1 MKGRIT
7 MVLDSESRLEVLIT
21 IIDKDLGDD
30 LIELY
35 EEYQIPVALMA
46 YGYGSAKPRIFEL
59 LGYGGPKKI
68 ISYSI
73 HSKRTSDLI
82 MKSLYYDIDICRPG
96 TGIAFSIK
104 LSSVSRVLS
113 DVCKN
118 ADDKIKI
125 ESEDMSEMI
134 KEPYHLIIS
143 IVNSGYF
150 EEVMDAAKDAGARGG
165 TLIHAKSIGSKEA
178 IKYLGITV
186 QPEKDLAMIL
196 ARQEDRHAIMES
208 IAAKAGLK
216 TEAMGICFSLP
227 VDTVLGIESILENFD
242 EI

>member
-1 MKGRIT
+1 
-7 MVLDSESRLEVLIT
+7 MVVDSESRLEALIT

-30 LIELY
+30 LLELY
-35 EEYQIPVALMA
+35 KEYEIPVALMV
-46 YGYGSAKPRIFEL
+46 YGYGSAKPKIFEM

-68 ISYSI
+68 ISFSI

-82 MKSLYYDIDICRPG
+82 MSRLYDDIDICRPG
-96 TGIAFSIK
+96 TGIAFSINI
-104 LSSVSRVLS
+104 SSVSRVLS
-113 DVCKN
+113 DVCKK
-118 ADDKIKI
+118 ADDKLK
-125 ESEDMSEMI
+125 SERKDMSTVL
-134 KEPYHLIIS
+134 KEPYHLIIA

-150 EEVMDAAKDAGARGG
+150 EEVMEAAKEAGASGG

-178 IKYLGITV
+178 IKYLGITL

-208 IAAKAGLK
+208 ITAKAGLK
-216 TEAMGICFSLP
+216 TEAMGSCFSLP
-227 VDTVLGIESILENFD
+227 VDSVLGAESILDNFD